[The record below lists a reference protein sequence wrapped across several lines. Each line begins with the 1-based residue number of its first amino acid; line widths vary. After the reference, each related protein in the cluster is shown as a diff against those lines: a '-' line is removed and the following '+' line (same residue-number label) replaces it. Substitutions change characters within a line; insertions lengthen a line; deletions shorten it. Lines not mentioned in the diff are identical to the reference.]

1 MRPLWN
7 HHPMYTS
14 TLLVFGSGPH
24 AHETLVGVCTGL
36 TRARDFET
44 NVREYIY
51 KTYTCII
58 YIHIYI
64 YILHIYTYIYVY
76 IYICIY
82 ICIYIYV
89 YIYMYIYVY
98 ICIYI
103 HTYKYKAYKASF
115 MFFGGSVPN
124 SPPSI
129 QATWPPCRPHSLLT
143 CSYDNRQVIHQH
155 LRLVGGWATL
165 LKKWKS
171 VVHLIPNIWKN
182 KTCSK
187 PPTRRSF

>member
-51 KTYTCII
+51 ITYTCII
-58 YIHIYI
+58 YIYIFKYTYILHIYI
-64 YILHIYTYIYVY
+64 YIYNYLYIYT
-76 IYICIY
+76 
-82 ICIYIYV
+82 
-89 YIYMYIYVY
+89 
-98 ICIYI
+98 

-115 MFFGGSVPN
+115 MFFGGSVAN

-129 QATWPPCRPHSLLT
+129 TSIQATSPPCRPHSLLT
-143 CSYDNRQVIHQH
+143 CSDDNRQVIHQH
-155 LRLVGGWATL
+155 LRLVGGWATP
-165 LKKWKS
+165 LKNMSSS